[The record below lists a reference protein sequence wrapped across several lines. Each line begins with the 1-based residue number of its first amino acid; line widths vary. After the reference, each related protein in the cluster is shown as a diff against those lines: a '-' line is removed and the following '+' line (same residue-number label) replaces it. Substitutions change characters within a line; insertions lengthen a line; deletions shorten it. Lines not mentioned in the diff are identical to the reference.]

1 MMKDRFP
8 PNDRIPLFLS
18 DPAEEREQSGIGKA
32 VSSDIF
38 RKVVFVFAAAAVV
51 FAAIAAADLII
62 SESVTASEVN
72 TPAPQDRSGHSM
84 PAIQST
90 ASADALPRTA
100 QDDELLTAFKSAL
113 ESKTEVDQPKAG
125 APLDGFQAWAA
136 EEDAQ
141 AQARPAKPVQG
152 AQAQSAQKARAL
164 PLPKPR
170 PIHAE
175 QTARVQELSPQNAG
189 WPVRSFRWHN

>member
-8 PNDRIPLFLS
+8 PNDRLPLFLS
-18 DPAEEREQSGIGKA
+18 DPAGESEQSGIRKA

-38 RKVVFVFAAAAVV
+38 RKVVFVFAAIAVV
-51 FAAIAAADLII
+51 FAAVTATKLILFA
-62 SESVTASEVN
+62 SVTASEVN
-72 TPAPQDRSGHSM
+72 TPATQDGSDHPM

-100 QDDELLTAFKSAL
+100 PGDELLAAFKSAL
-113 ESKTEVDQPKAG
+113 EIKTEVDQPRTEAL
-125 APLDGFQAWAA
+125 LDGFQAWAA

-141 AQARPAKPVQG
+141 ARARPPPPVQG
-152 AQAQSAQKARAL
+152 DQAQSAQRARAL

-170 PIHAE
+170 PIEA
-175 QTARVQELSPQNAG
+175 ARRAQYLSPQNTH
-189 WPVRSFRWHN
+189 WPVRSFSWHN